1 MSTQRILQR
10 AQFDAVMS
18 SGPPV
23 AKTVHFAL
31 HMAKSHEP
39 GGVPDLFPGGG
50 AWLGVLVPKR
60 WARRAVTRNTLRRQ
74 IYAVARELT
83 AGLPQLPMVVRLRSG
98 FSRDDFPSATSD
110 ALKREARAELLLLL
124 GERLARRQW
133 APVVAAPPAPAP
145 QADDAAA

>member
-1 MSTQRILQR
+1 M
-10 AQFDAVMS
+10 

-23 AKTVHFAL
+23 AKTAHFAL
-31 HMAKSHEP
+31 HMAKSHGA
-39 GGVPDLFPGGG
+39 GGAPDLFPGGG

-74 IYAVARELT
+74 IYAVAREIS

-124 GERLARRQW
+124 GERLARRQR
-133 APVVAAPPAPAP
+133 APAVAAPAAPVL
-145 QADDAAA
+145 QADDAAV